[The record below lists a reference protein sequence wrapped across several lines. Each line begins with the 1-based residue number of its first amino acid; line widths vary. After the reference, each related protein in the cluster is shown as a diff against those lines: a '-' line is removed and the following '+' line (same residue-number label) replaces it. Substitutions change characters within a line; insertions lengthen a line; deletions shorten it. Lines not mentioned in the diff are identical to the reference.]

1 MIARRSFLE
10 IPVEISLVSLD
21 HPDESVLEEYVLGR
35 LSDAKVEV
43 LEEHILVC
51 ARCQAALA
59 QTDEYI
65 RLMKFA
71 MSRPVKIPRTRPVL
85 ASAGALAATCIAIL
99 TWHPSHDSPAS
110 VALESFRG
118 GAGVSVNQ
126 AAAGQPLDLSI
137 PATDIPPAAQYRL
150 EVATA
155 TGESIWSGPASASDG
170 RLSAHLPR
178 SLSAG
183 TYRVRLYAQPSELLA
198 EYGLQVK

>member
-1 MIARRSFLE
+1 ME

-21 HPDESVLEEYVLGR
+21 HPDESVLEEYVFGR

-59 QTDEYI
+59 QTDDYI
-65 RLMKFA
+65 RLMKLA
-71 MSRPVKIPRTRPVL
+71 MSRPLKIPRTRPVL

-99 TWHPSHDSPAS
+99 TWHPSHGSPAS
-110 VALESFRG
+110 VAFASFRG

-126 AAAGQPLDLSI
+126 AAAGQPLDLSV
-137 PATDIPPAAQYRL
+137 PATDIPPAPQYRL
-150 EVATA
+150 EVATS
-155 TGESIWSGPASASDG
+155 TGESIWSGPASAADG
-170 RLSAHLPR
+170 RLSAHFPR

-183 TYRVRLYAQPSELLA
+183 RYRVRLYAQSSEPLA